1 MSFYCQR
8 RSCSESWSYNPAIFS
23 TQLAKG
29 DVTMRF
35 AVLMAILA
43 GLTTVTVAAQADSK
57 KVEVA
62 VQTALG
68 SVAQCNKNN
77 PNTPCN
83 VFVCDAL
90 RLAYGGSVAEEFLA
104 SGECVKAD

>member
-1 MSFYCQR
+1 
-8 RSCSESWSYNPAIFS
+8 
-23 TQLAKG
+23 
-29 DVTMRF
+29 MRF
-35 AVLMAILA
+35 AALMVLVG
-43 GLTTVTVAAQADSK
+43 GLVSVTVAAQADSK

-77 PNTPCN
+77 PSTPCN

-90 RLAYGGSVAEEFLA
+90 RLAYGGSVADEFLA
-104 SGECVKAD
+104 SGECVKADRIHDTLSALAAGSRKPKN